1 MLPTPLPQ
9 VIFQRIDDG
18 AVLFD
23 PRAEIYFG
31 LNEVGAKVWQLLDQS
46 SSVETLCERLGADYP
61 NVPGD
66 TIRADVVELLAQ
78 LASEGLVAPRVA
90 AQSDALPTP

>member
-31 LNEVGAKVWQLLDQS
+31 LNEVGAKVWQFLDQA
-46 SSVETLCERLGADYP
+46 SSVEALCERLAVDYP
-61 NVPGD
+61 DVDRD
-66 TIRADVVELLAQ
+66 TLRSDVVELLGQ
-78 LASEGLVAPRVA
+78 LASEGLVAPRA
-90 AQSDALPTP
+90 AAEPGALPTP